1 MTGKKGTKIEY
12 RPNLGL
18 HPNAWIPKEL
28 RANLGR
34 NYGDITMMG
43 NITNNQRSLGPN
55 LRRYVD
61 NPAQN

>member
-1 MTGKKGTKIEY
+1 MKGKKGMKIEY

-34 NYGDITMMG
+34 NYGDITMMR
-43 NITNNQRSLGPN
+43 NITNNQLNIGGT
-55 LRRYVD
+55 
-61 NPAQN
+61 

>member
-34 NYGDITMMG
+34 NYGDITMMR
-43 NITNNQRSLGPN
+43 NVNKQPTKLRYNLGC
-55 LRRYVD
+55 YAD
-61 NPAQN
+61 DQTQN

>member
-1 MTGKKGTKIEY
+1 MMGKKGTKIEY

-34 NYGDITMMG
+34 NYGDITMMR
-43 NITNNQRSLGPN
+43 NITKNQLSLGGTSN
-55 LRRYVD
+55 GM
-61 NPAQN
+61 QTI